1 MPGKLEELLTMI
13 ATASR
18 GFEARELSTNRLVP
32 SPVNARK
39 ELGDITELCDSIRE
53 QGILEPLVVR
63 PGESGTYEVIIGSR
77 RLACAKQLGM
87 PVVPVVIQ
95 RISDSDAIVRSLVE
109 NLHRGDLS
117 LEERVIAYRRLHR
130 FDPERFGSTK
140 GLARAI
146 GRSHQKIVEDF
157 QAYEAMQRLR
167 PSGVEVASKLPPQS
181 AQRRSRSAIPE
192 RHATMLEQAMA
203 SVRSRIAADRIDTTY
218 EQLARMIAPLD
229 QERARRLLDL
239 FKMYPDKPLDEIESM
254 ALATIER
261 AISIPAETARQIEEM
276 ASSAGERRDW
286 SEVITELVRS
296 SNGDQELADEKN
308 IKTPL
313 ASDDAA
319 AAANLVSR
327 PPTPA
332 DESEGQGEDSPPVV
346 QYELFGSPEEVTGDK
361 LVNKTIWN
369 LEHARIQADFYTV
382 GFSGKEIPDLVRILR
397 AAAVTNLVDIRHSR
411 LTPYK
416 PEYNNGALEAALTA
430 EGIEYTHRPDLGV
443 PSELPAHA
451 RTYGSKEDVWSWYDD
466 VVLPKIEQE
475 GPVEFVGKLGEVVAF
490 MDADTDPTESHRH
503 RLFLALERGE
513 LRGYDL

>member
-1 MPGKLEELLTMI
+1 MPGRLEELLAMV

-18 GFEARELSTNRLVP
+18 GFEARELSTDRLFP

-39 ELGDITELCDSIRE
+39 EVGDITELRDSIRE

-63 PGESGTYEVIIGSR
+63 PGEAGKYEVIIGSR
-77 RLACAKQLGM
+77 RLACAKELDM
-87 PVVPVVIQ
+87 AVVPVVIQ

-140 GLARAI
+140 GLSRAI
-146 GRSHQKIVEDF
+146 GRGHQKIVEDF

-167 PSGVEVASKLPPQS
+167 PSGVEVASKLPPQA
-181 AQRRSRSAIPE
+181 AQRQARAAIPE
-192 RHATMLEQAMA
+192 RHATLLEQAMA
-203 SVRSRIAADRIDTTY
+203 SVRSRIPADSIDSTY

-229 QERARRLLDL
+229 QEKARRLLDF
-239 FKMYPDKPLDEIESM
+239 FKMYPDKPLEEIESM

-261 AISIPAETARQIEEM
+261 AISIPAETARQIEEL
-276 ASSAGERRDW
+276 ASSTGERRDW
-286 SEVITELVRS
+286 SEVITELVRTT
-296 SNGDQELADEKN
+296 NGEHEQADEQQAQ
-308 IKTPL
+308 TPV
-313 ASDDAA
+313 APPSGVTHV
-319 AAANLVSR
+319 VSR
-327 PPTPA
+327 PSTPTAETPRND
-332 DESEGQGEDSPPVV
+332 DETPTV
-346 QYELFGSPEEVTGDK
+346 QYELFGSPEEVTGEK

-369 LEHARIQADFYTV
+369 LEHAQIQADFYTV
-382 GFSGKEIPDLVRILR
+382 GFSGKEISELVRILR
-397 AAAVTNLVDIRHSR
+397 AAGVTNLVDVRHSR

-416 PEYNNGALEAALTA
+416 PEYNNGVLESALNAD
-430 EGIEYTHRPDLGV
+430 GIEYNHRPDLGV

-466 VVLPKIEQE
+466 VVVPKIEQE
-475 GPVEFVGKLGEVVAF
+475 GPAEFVGNLGDTVAF
-490 MDADTDPTESHRH
+490 MDADADPTESHRH
-503 RLFLALERGE
+503 RIALALERGE

>member
-1 MPGKLEELLTMI
+1 MPGRLEELLAMVS
-13 ATASR
+13 TASR
-18 GFEARELSTNRLVP
+18 GFEARELSTDRLFP

-39 ELGDITELCDSIRE
+39 EVGDISELRDSIRE

-63 PGESGTYEVIIGSR
+63 PGEAGKYEVIIGSR
-77 RLACAKQLGM
+77 RLACAKELDM
-87 PVVPVVIQ
+87 AVVPVVIQ

-140 GLARAI
+140 GLSRAI

-167 PSGVEVASKLPPQS
+167 PSGVEVTGGLPPQS

-192 RHATMLEQAMA
+192 RHATLLEQAMA
-203 SVRSRIAADRIDTTY
+203 SVRSRIPADSVDATY
-218 EQLARMIAPLD
+218 EQLARMIAPLE
-229 QERARRLLDL
+229 QERARRLLDF

-261 AISIPAETARQIEEM
+261 AISIPADTARQIEEL
-276 ASSAGERRDW
+276 ASSTGERRDW
-286 SEVITELVRS
+286 SEVITELVRT
-296 SNGDQELADEKN
+296 SNGDHESADE
-308 IKTPL
+308 TEAPV
-313 ASDDAA
+313 APPSGGVTHV
-319 AAANLVSR
+319 VSR
-327 PPTPA
+327 PSTPA
-332 DESEGQGEDSPPVV
+332 AEAPRQEEETPTV
-346 QYELFGSPEEVTGDK
+346 QYELFGSPEEVTGGK

-369 LEHARIQADFYTV
+369 LEHANIQADFYTV
-382 GFSGKEIPDLVRILR
+382 GFSGKEIPELVRILR
-397 AAAVTNLVDIRHSR
+397 AAGVTNLVDVRHSR

-416 PEYNNGALEAALTA
+416 PEYNNGVLEAALNA
-430 EGIEYTHRPDLGV
+430 DGIDYNHRPDLGV

-466 VVLPKIEQE
+466 VVVPKIEQE
-475 GPVEFVGKLGEVVAF
+475 GPSEFVGKLGEVVAF

-503 RLFLALERGE
+503 RIALALERGE

>member
-1 MPGKLEELLTMI
+1 MPGRLEELLAMV

-18 GFEARELSTNRLVP
+18 GFEARELSTDRLFP

-39 ELGDITELCDSIRE
+39 EVGDITELRDSIRE

-63 PGESGTYEVIIGSR
+63 PGEAGKYEVIIGSR
-77 RLACAKQLGM
+77 RLACAKELDM
-87 PVVPVVIQ
+87 SVVPVVIQ

-140 GLARAI
+140 GLSRAI

-167 PSGVEVASKLPPQS
+167 PSGVEVTGGLPPQS

-192 RHATMLEQAMA
+192 RHATLLEQAIA
-203 SVRSRIAADRIDTTY
+203 SVRSRVPADRLDSLY
-218 EQLARMIAPLD
+218 EELARMIAPLE
-229 QERARRLLDL
+229 QERARRLLDF
-239 FKMYPDKPLDEIESM
+239 FKMYPDKPLEEIESM

-261 AISIPAETARQIEEM
+261 AISIPADTARQIEEL
-276 ASSAGERRDW
+276 ASSTGERRDW
-286 SEVITELVRS
+286 SEVITELVRT
-296 SNGDQELADEKN
+296 SNGEQEQPDEQQAQPSVAPPSGV
-308 IKTPL
+308 THV
-313 ASDDAA
+313 
-319 AAANLVSR
+319 VSR
-327 PPTPA
+327 PSTPA
-332 DESEGQGEDSPPVV
+332 AETPRQEDDETPTV
-346 QYELFGSPEEVTGDK
+346 QYELFGTPEEVTGEK

-369 LEHARIQADFYTV
+369 LEHAQIQADFYTV
-382 GFSGKEIPDLVRILR
+382 GFSGKEIPELVRILR
-397 AAAVTNLVDIRHSR
+397 AAGVTNLVDVRHSR

-416 PEYNNGALEAALTA
+416 PEYNNGVLEAALNA
-430 EGIEYTHRPDLGV
+430 DGIEYNHRPDLGV

-466 VVLPKIEQE
+466 VVVPTIEQE
-475 GPVEFVGKLGEVVAF
+475 GPAEFVNGLGETVAF
-490 MDADTDPTESHRH
+490 MDADADPTESHRH
-503 RLFLALERGE
+503 RIALALERGE